1 MSPRT
6 SSSSRHAADADAE
19 TSEPVSAAGK
29 DEVSA
34 LARGIAVMRALAEAP
49 GPMSNRAL
57 ADATGIPKATVS
69 RLAATLCA
77 SGFLQ
82 QDAETERFR
91 LGPALLDMSSAY
103 LRTFDMRAMC
113 RPHLAALADE
123 VNASVHLGV
132 CDGTDVL
139 VIDTVRPQSAVI
151 LTRTDIGTRMDIA
164 TSASGRAY
172 FAALPSEERAALLA
186 LYRRT
191 APRRWPAVR
200 EMLTRAAADV
210 EACGWGSSFQEWHR
224 DINAIG
230 FTLRG
235 PRGELYALS
244 CGGPA
249 YSLSP
254 ARLKGVV
261 AKAVLATQRAI
272 AQACGQR
279 S

>member
-1 MSPRT
+1 MSTRT
-6 SSSSRHAADADAE
+6 SNQSKAPAE
-19 TSEPVSAAGK
+19 APEPNGRE
-29 DEVSA
+29 EVSA
-34 LARGIAVMRALAEAP
+34 LARGLAVLRALAEAR
-49 GPMSNRAL
+49 GPLSNRAL

-82 QDAETERFR
+82 QDVESERFR

-113 RPHLAALADE
+113 RPHLAALADA
-123 VNASVHLGV
+123 VDASVHLGV

-172 FAALPSEERAALLA
+172 FAALAPDERAALLA
-186 LYRRT
+186 LYKRS
-191 APRRWPAVR
+191 APKRWPAVR
-200 EMLTRAAADV
+200 EMLLAAAADV
-210 EACGWGSSFQEWHR
+210 AACGYGRSFQEWHR

-249 YSLSP
+249 YALSP
-254 ARLKGVV
+254 AKLQTEV
-261 AKAVLATQRAI
+261 AQAVLATQRAI
-272 AQACGQR
+272 VQACGLHG
-279 S
+279 

>member
-1 MSPRT
+1 MSSRT
-6 SSSSRHAADADAE
+6 SSNPRQAPVEA
-19 TSEPVSAAGK
+19 TEPTGR

-34 LARGIAVMRALAEAP
+34 LARGMAVLRALAQAR
-49 GPMSNRAL
+49 GPLSNRAL

-77 SGFLQ
+77 GGFVQ
-82 QDAETERFR
+82 QDADSERFS

-113 RPHLAALADE
+113 RPHLASLADE
-123 VNASVHLGV
+123 VHASVHLGV

-172 FAALPSEERAALLA
+172 FAALSPEERSALLER
-186 LYRRT
+186 YRRG
-191 APRRWPAVR
+191 APKRWPAVR
-200 EMLTRAAADV
+200 EMLLAAAVEV
-210 EACGWGSSFQEWHR
+210 EARGYGSSFQEWHP

-254 ARLKGVV
+254 ARLQSVV

-272 AQACGQR
+272 VQACGLHG
-279 S
+279 